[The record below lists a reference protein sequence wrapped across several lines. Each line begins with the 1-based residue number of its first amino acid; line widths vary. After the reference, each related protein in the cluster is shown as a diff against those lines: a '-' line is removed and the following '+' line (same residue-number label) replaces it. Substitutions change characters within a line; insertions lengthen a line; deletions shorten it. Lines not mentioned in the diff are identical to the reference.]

1 MNRKETVKN
10 PGRSEGVKKLR
21 VGVVGVGHLGQ
32 HHARIYSQMP
42 DVDLVGV
49 ADTQEAR
56 GKEISEKYKTKYFSN
71 YLDLIPKV
79 DALSIAVPTQFH
91 YEVTH
96 QCLQNGIDVLL
107 EKPISATVEEAESLI
122 SEAGKNK
129 IIFQIGHLE
138 RYNRAFLKIK
148 GLIRNPRF
156 IENHRIGPFAARG
169 TDVNVILDLMIHDID
184 IILSLTASPLTEIRA
199 VGIPVLSREVD
210 IVNAR
215 LEFKSGCIANMTAS
229 RVSLEK
235 MRKIRIFQPEAYISL
250 DYQNQEVTIARKVK
264 ENDTTRIVVDHP
276 VVEKEEP
283 LKLELHDFVLNCLN
297 RTAPEISGVEGKEAL
312 RVAEEIAK
320 IAIQQSRKF
329 L

>member
-1 MNRKETVKN
+1 MESLESLTREH
-10 PGRSEGVKKLR
+10 PEKKIR

-42 DVDLVGV
+42 GVDLVGI
-49 ADTQEAR
+49 ADTHETR
-56 GKEISEKYKTKYFSN
+56 GKEIAEKYHTRYFPD
-71 YLDLIPKV
+71 YLRLIPMV
-79 DALSIAVPTQFH
+79 DALSIAVPTQHH

-96 QCLQNGIDVLL
+96 HCLQKHVDVLL

-122 SEAGKNK
+122 EEAGKNK
-129 IIFQIGHLE
+129 TIFQIGHLE

-148 GLIRNPRF
+148 GLIRKPRF
-156 IENHRIGPFAARG
+156 IENHRIGPFASRG

-184 IILSLTASPLTEIRA
+184 IILSLTASSLTEIRA
-199 VGIPVLSREVD
+199 IGIPVLSREVD

-235 MRKIRIFQPEAYISL
+235 MRKIRIFQPETYISL
-250 DYQNQEVTIARKVK
+250 DYQNQEVTIARKVQ
-264 ENDTTRIVVDHP
+264 ENETTRIVVDHP
-276 VVEKEEP
+276 VIEKEEP
-283 LKLELHDFVLNCLN
+283 LKLELYDFISNCLN
-297 RTAPEISGVEGKEAL
+297 RTPPEISGVEGKEAL

-320 IAIQQSRKF
+320 IAIQQSQRF